1 MNRTLLLLTA
11 LALVP
16 GCYGSSSCNTAGS
29 VTFYWRFVS
38 GSGLLQSGNFNPDD
52 PATPTVDESGCT
64 YLGVPLTD
72 DDTRSTT
79 VTPSIRITV
88 DGVVADTVGCIGSNG
103 VPGALLP
110 GFFGGAHTYTIDA
123 IRAGRVVFTASGST
137 NAPACVNTPVDV
149 VLQAVSPSDLVVLYD
164 VNGQP
169 PTGCQLAGVPIT
181 HVAYEIRDSSNQFIV
196 DASCASRNPPV
207 VGACQQER
215 TLACDPVN
223 LGFTSTGPLAFG
235 NYRMNYL
242 ELWQTTPSGA
252 PQPIAQICA
261 SDSGAAFV
269 HDGFPVLMNL
279 STSSGQFCPGNNPAS
294 GLVASTTAAP

>member
-16 GCYGSSSCNTAGS
+16 GCYGSSTCNTAGS

-38 GSGLLQSGNFNPDD
+38 ASGALQSGNFNPDD

-88 DGVVADTVGCIGSNG
+88 DGIVADTVGCIGSNG

-149 VLQAVSPSDLVVLYD
+149 VLQAVSPADLVVLYD
-164 VNGQP
+164 YNGAP
-169 PTGCQLAGVPIT
+169 PTGCQIGGVPIT
-181 HVAYEIRDSSNQFIV
+181 HVAYEIRDAANRIA
-196 DASCASRNPPV
+196 DASCQSRNGT
-207 VGACQQER
+207 VGACLQER

-223 LGFTSTGPLAFG
+223 LGFTSTIPLALG
-235 NYRMNYL
+235 NYTMNYL
-242 ELWQTTPSGA
+242 ELWQTLPGGSQ
-252 PQPIAQICA
+252 QPIAQLCA
-261 SDSGAAFV
+261 GDPGSAFV
-269 HDGFPVLMNL
+269 HDGFPVLMN
-279 STSSGQFCPGNNPAS
+279 TTVSSGQLCPGNYPAS
-294 GLVASTTAAP
+294 GLVASTSPAP